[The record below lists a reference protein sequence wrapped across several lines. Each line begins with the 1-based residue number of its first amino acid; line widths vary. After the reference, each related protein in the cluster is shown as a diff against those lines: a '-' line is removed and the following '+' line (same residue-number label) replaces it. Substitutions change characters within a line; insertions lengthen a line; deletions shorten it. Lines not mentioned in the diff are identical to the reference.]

1 MMRRSLVALGVAAA
15 VLLNAGA
22 RRDDLAAF
30 YAKLPAATPPV
41 LTKDQASWLATMPL
55 SCLDHPQAAPN
66 GHGYLWEGTF
76 RPPDDYQHTLAF
88 YGCFDWHSSVNSTWT
103 LVQLLKMFPDLEFAG
118 LIRQRLGHHL
128 DAPNLAGELAY
139 LKTAGSF
146 ERPYGYAWILKL
158 SAELSNWKDPDAAKW
173 AANLAPLSTWA
184 TAEMAAFLKDL
195 PQPNRGGVHPNS
207 AFGMYLMLDD
217 VDLTKDAVLRG
228 AIEDAAKR
236 FYTNDKNCSTK
247 IEPAG
252 SDFLSPCLTE
262 AALMSRLMPHDA
274 YVTWLNTFLPAMDSA
289 DFKPLTEPVDTSGVS
304 RPDQLAGKSHLIGL
318 AFQRGA
324 MMERIADTLPSGD
337 ERAPILRRLAAIH
350 GVKGMQAMYDA
361 AYYGSHWLGTYAV
374 YYMLAVSN
382 DPAVAASQ
390 KRDR

>member
-1 MMRRSLVALGVAAA
+1 MIRRTLATIAAC
-15 VLLNAGA
+15 VLLLGSTGA
-22 RRDDLAAF
+22 RRDDLASF
-30 YAKLPAATPPV
+30 LAKLPAATPPV
-41 LTKDQASWLATMPL
+41 LTKADASWLATMPL
-55 SCLDHPQAAPN
+55 SCLDHPQAPPS
-66 GHGYLWEGTF
+66 GRGYVWEATF

-103 LVQLLKMFPDLEFAG
+103 LVQLLKTFPDLDIAG
-118 LIRQRLGHHL
+118 LIRQQIGRHL
-128 DAPNLAGELAY
+128 QASNLSGELAY
-139 LKTAGSF
+139 LKTAGAF

-158 SAELSNWKDPDAAKW
+158 SAELANWKDPDAAKW
-173 AANLAPLSTWA
+173 AANMAPLSTWA
-184 TAEMAAFLKDL
+184 TSEMATFLKDL

-217 VDLTKDAVLRG
+217 LTKDAALHS

-236 FYTNDKNCSTK
+236 FYTNDKNCGTK
-247 IEPAG
+247 GEPAG

-262 AALMSRLMPHDA
+262 AALMARLLPRDA
-274 YVTWLNTFLPAMDSA
+274 FLTWFNTFLPAMDST

-324 MMERIADTLPSGD
+324 MMERIADTLPSAD

-361 AYYGSHWLGTYAV
+361 GYYGSHWLGTYAV
-374 YYMLAVSN
+374 LYMLSVSN
-382 DPAVAASQ
+382 DPAVAAA